1 MKYISFISFI
11 FRVLTSIVIIAM
23 PLACVAL
30 FGLTEDVAFLIP
42 LALSFVA
49 VLCFT
54 ELDKRGDSRLLHW
67 FSRPL

>member
-1 MKYISFISFI
+1 MKLISYIL
-11 FRVLTSIVIIAM
+11 RVLTSLVIIAM

-42 LALSFVA
+42 LALSFAA
-49 VLCFT
+49 VLCLT
-54 ELDKRGDSRLLHW
+54 ELDHRGDSRLLHW

>member
-1 MKYISFISFI
+1 MKYISFIL
-11 FRVLTSIVIIAM
+11 RVLTSLVIIAM